1 MQVVPFAK
9 YVRSMLTIDRSH
21 GLILLPSAGSHTA
34 SCNNSAMQSSVPHS
48 RPNTGWHRWIVC
60 LLLFL
65 ATSINYMDRS
75 VLGILAHTLD
85 VELHWTEDNY
95 GNIVVAFTL
104 AYGIGY
110 LVAGRVID
118 RIGAKMGYAVFVFLW
133 TIAAIAHA
141 AATSV
146 FGFGVARFSL
156 GFAESGNFPA
166 AIRAI
171 TEWFQ
176 PEERALATGIFNAG
190 TNAAALVAP
199 FFIASI
205 IARFHSW
212 RYAFVGVGSLG
223 LVWLVLWLLFPYDRL
238 RKGQEASLAAK
249 QATVAPAV
257 DGPPIKWQEL
267 LRLRQTW
274 GLIAIKALSDP
285 AWWLYLFWL
294 PKFLQIRFGLTVA
307 EIGVPLAT
315 VYCVSSIGA
324 VVGGWLSGF
333 LIRRGV
339 APIRARKQV
348 LAGCSVLGFLLIGG
362 THLHTVASVVTLFS
376 IITAAHQAWSANLF
390 AANSDIFPLSTL
402 STATGIGGAAGAF
415 GGVLF
420 QKFTAHVLQTT
431 NGDYTLIFFFAALA
445 YPLSL
450 GIYHLLT
457 RNIGLHPVEAV

>member
-1 MQVVPFAK
+1 MSRLVEKTGSALWNNCA
-9 YVRSMLTIDRSH
+9 MLSRV
-21 GLILLPSAGSHTA
+21 
-34 SCNNSAMQSSVPHS
+34 QRS
-48 RPNTGWHRWIVC
+48 RPHADWHRWVVC

-85 VELHWTEDNY
+85 VELHWSEDNY
-95 GNIVVAFTL
+95 GNIVIAFTL

-146 FGFGVARFSL
+146 LGFGVARFSL

-171 TEWFQ
+171 TEWFE
-176 PEERALATGIFNAG
+176 PDERALATGFFNAG
-190 TNAAALVAP
+190 ANAASLVAP
-199 FFIASI
+199 FFIAAI
-205 IARFHSW
+205 ITRFHSW

-223 LVWLVLWLLFPYDRL
+223 LLWLVLWLLFPYDRL
-238 RKGQEASLAAK
+238 RNRQQASMADSAA
-249 QATVAPAV
+249 ADRTPAVAP
-257 DGPPIKWQEL
+257 PMRWQEL

-285 AWWLYLFWL
+285 VWWLYLFWL
-294 PKFLQIRFGLTVA
+294 PKFLQIRFGLSVSG
-307 EIGVPLAT
+307 IGVPLAI
-315 VYCVSSIGA
+315 VYCVSSAGA
-324 VVGGWLSGF
+324 VAGGWLSGF

-339 APIRARKQV
+339 APINARKRV
-348 LAGCSVLGFLLIGG
+348 LAGCSVLGFCLAGA

-402 STATGIGGAAGAF
+402 ATATGIGGAAGAF

-431 NGDYTLIFFFAALA
+431 HGDYTLVFFFAALA
-445 YPLSL
+445 YPVSL
-450 GIYHLLT
+450 GCFHLLT
-457 RNIGLHPVEAV
+457 RNLHVPAPAAV